1 MTCVVE
7 RWSHDFISLG
17 DQRTV
22 EMRNRWLFTDCWR
35 TDSMSPICRD
45 SREMGADVSWQ
56 VCWQELCVEMSHH
69 LRQVLWIESVFF
81 DQKDK
86 WCCVI
91 YSLARK
97 LRQALVVL
105 RFVPSDLLKKHV
117 LEHMIVNGCVM
128 RLPPIKQRHII
139 HDLPKGTPL
148 TKQLRQHISSDHNSS
163 KSWTESWRT
172 WKHKRLACDTS
183 RTCWRTSSAR
193 VTARWEIV
201 NPFCSWCRWQKHDE
215 VWQFHNGRRI

>member
-1 MTCVVE
+1 
-7 RWSHDFISLG
+7 
-17 DQRTV
+17 
-22 EMRNRWLFTDCWR
+22 
-35 TDSMSPICRD
+35 MSV
-45 SREMGADVSWQ
+45 GK
-56 VCWQELCVEMSHH
+56 
-69 LRQVLWIESVFF
+69 SV
-81 DQKDK
+81 DK
-86 WCCVI
+86 N
-91 YSLARK
+91 S
-97 LRQALVVL
+97 VL
-105 RFVPSDLLKKHV
+105 RCPTGVVNRVGFLWSERQMVLCHLFVGAKASASTRSPTVRSKRPFKETCFRTHDSEGLCHAFATVKS
-117 LEHMIVNGCVM
+117 
-128 RLPPIKQRHII
+128 IKQRHII